1 MAILPSSSNLPVV
14 FSRLPA
20 FCVWLTLMGERIDP
34 GVSGPL
40 YWVPL
45 EELERIRRYEGDRE
59 VRAALFADACRLN
72 ALYMIARAGSGHIG
86 SSFSSL
92 DIVAWLYLEE
102 LHQTADSAKN
112 DVYFS
117 SKGHDAPGLYAVL
130 TALGRLPFS
139 NIHALRR
146 LGGLP
151 GHPDVSVAGIAAN
164 TGSLGMGI
172 SKAKGMALAR
182 RIQNRSGRLYV
193 LLGDGELQ
201 EGQIWE
207 ALLSAPRHQLS
218 ELTLIVD
225 HNKLQSDALVER
237 TSPLGDLIGK
247 FESFGAYV
255 DRIDGHDFGAL
266 AAAFDRARSVRDRLC
281 ILVADTIKGRGVSFM
296 EHTSP
301 DSDLDHYRYHSGA
314 PNAETYGEA
323 VAELASRLASRANAA
338 GVGRVTLASA
348 DPQEAAPPATLDRSI
363 PAYERALTAALER
376 FPHAVALDADLLHDT
391 GQAAARA
398 RFPDRVFECGIAE
411 MDMVSMAG
419 GMAREGLL
427 PICHSFA
434 CFLST
439 RPNEHIYNNASERSK
454 IVYVASL
461 AGLLPAGPGHSHQS
475 VRDISA
481 LAAIPD
487 LVMLAPSCAAEVEPA
502 LEWCLTREAGSSVL
516 RLESIPWPVPFDLP
530 AGHQLREGVGSELR
544 PGNDL
549 AFVGYGPVM
558 LSEAWQAAATLADR
572 GISAAVINLPWLNR
586 IDRSWLARVA
596 RSVPLLVTLD
606 NHYLTGGQGEQL
618 AAALLELGFDRP
630 PRVRR
635 MGVEG
640 LPASGAS
647 LEVLKH
653 HQLDAE
659 SLVERVMSALSS
671 HLR

>member
-1 MAILPSSSNLPVV
+1 MAISASSSNLPVL

-20 FCVWLTLMGERIDP
+20 FCVWVALMGERIDP
-34 GVSGPL
+34 GVSGRL
-40 YWVPL
+40 FWVPL
-45 EELERIRRYEGDRE
+45 EELERIRRYEGDRGA
-59 VRAALFADACRLN
+59 RAALFADACRLN

-102 LHQTADSAKN
+102 LQQAATSAGN

-130 TALGRLPFS
+130 IGLGRLPFS

-207 ALLSAPRHQLS
+207 ALLSAPRHQLG
-218 ELTLIVD
+218 ELTLVVD

-237 TSPLGDLIGK
+237 TSPLGDLVRK

-255 DRIDGHDFGAL
+255 DRVDGHDFGAL
-266 AAAFDRARSVRDRLC
+266 AAAFERTRAVRDRLS
-281 ILVADTIKGRGVSFM
+281 IVIADTIKGRGVSFM
-296 EHTSP
+296 EHTSA
-301 DSDLDHYRYHSGA
+301 DSDLDHYRFHSGA
-314 PNAETYGEA
+314 PDAETYGRA
-323 VAELASRLASRANAA
+323 VKELADRLDSRAEAA
-338 GVGRVTLASA
+338 GLPPVKLAFA
-348 DPQEAAPPATLDRSI
+348 ERREAAPGASLDRSI
-363 PAYERALTAALER
+363 AAYERALTSALER
-376 FPHAVALDADLLHDT
+376 HAHAVALDADLLHDT
-391 GQAAARA
+391 GQASARA

-439 RPNEHIYNNASERSK
+439 RPNEQIYNNGSERAK

-487 LVMLAPSCAAEVEPA
+487 LVMVAPSCAAEVELA
-502 LEWCLTREAGSSVL
+502 LDWCLTRASGSSVL
-516 RLESIPWPVPFDLP
+516 RLESIPWPIPFRLP
-530 AGHQLREGVGSELR
+530 EDHELRQGVGCVLR
-544 PGNDL
+544 PGSDV
-549 AFVGYGPVM
+549 AFIGYGPVL
-558 LSEAWQAAATLADR
+558 LSEAWNAAEVLNHR

-596 RSVPLLVTLD
+596 RSAPLLVTLD
-606 NHYLTGGQGEQL
+606 NHYLAGGQGEQL
-618 AAALLELGFDRP
+618 AAALLEFGFDQP
-630 PRVRR
+630 PRVLRA
-635 MGVEG
+635 GVEG
-640 LPASGAS
+640 LPACGAS

-653 HQLDAE
+653 HQLDSE
-659 SLVERVMSALSS
+659 SLVERVMTALSS
-671 HLR
+671 YLR